1 MYDPTEDPTG
11 EPAAGLGDWSPGKLH
26 DEGIALLDRL
36 SAHFGSLDAQRV
48 RPVDLSEDRI
58 SAPFLGPLP
67 EQATGF
73 GALLDR
79 TWRDVVPGLTQ
90 WNHPGH
96 HAYFSNSSS
105 GPAMLG
111 ELFTAAFNVNVM
123 VWESAPAAAAVER
136 QTLGWLADLCGLPWP
151 DADSILVDGA
161 SLATCYALCAAR
173 QRLDTHNWREEGAA
187 GGPRLRV
194 YCTDQTHS
202 SIGKAAIALG
212 IGTHNVVQLPADDGI
227 LSPSRLRRAIRADR
241 SRGFLPLAVVAN
253 FGTTNVA
260 AVDPVEEI
268 TEVCREEGLWLHVDA
283 AYGGFWR
290 IVPEIAEVLP
300 SLAGADS
307 VVANPHKVLFCPME
321 ASALFVRHPGALRE
335 TFSLVPE
342 YLRTATDEDRLDH
355 MNYSLQLGRQFRALK
370 VWWVLQS
377 FGRAGL
383 RSRLR
388 FAVHLAETL
397 IEKVAEH
404 PHWRLAHR
412 SPLPLVTLVYDD
424 PGLGPERSDRVA
436 EQVQRL
442 VNAEGTSAISHTR
455 YGGRYALRVSI
466 GNIHTAH
473 RHVES
478 LWESIRRAEQNVL
491 EGVGSGSHDREPV
504 LG

>member
-1 MYDPTEDPTG
+1 MSDGMTRSEDPV
-11 EPAAGLGDWSPGKLH
+11 GDWAPEELRDAGT
-26 DEGIALLDRL
+26 ALLDRL
-36 SAHFGSLDAQRV
+36 VAHFSTLDTQRV
-48 RPVDLSEDRI
+48 RPADLSEERTA
-58 SAPFLGPLP
+58 APFRGPLP
-67 EQATGF
+67 ERGMPF
-73 GALLDR
+73 GELLER

-105 GPAMLG
+105 APAMLG

-136 QTLGWLADLCGLPWP
+136 QTLDWLAELCGLDWP
-151 DADSILVDGA
+151 GADSVLVDGA
-161 SLATCYALCAAR
+161 SLATFYALCAAR
-173 QRLDTHNWREEGAA
+173 EHLGGHNWREEGAS
-187 GGPRLRV
+187 GGPRLRI

-202 SIGKAAIALG
+202 SVAKAAIALG
-212 IGTHNVVQLPADDGI
+212 IGSHNVVQLRADDGV
-227 LSPSRLRRAIRADR
+227 LTPHRLRGAIDADR
-241 SRGFLPLAVVAN
+241 TRGFAPLAVVAN
-253 FGTTNVA
+253 LGTTNVA
-260 AVDPVEEI
+260 AIDPVEQI
-268 TEVCREEGLWLHVDA
+268 AEVCREEHLWLHVDA

-342 YLRTATDEDRLDH
+342 YLRTATSDDRLDH

-377 FGRAGL
+377 FGREGL
-383 RSRLR
+383 RSRLKHSVR
-388 FAVHLAETL
+388 LAESL
-397 IEKVAEH
+397 LAKVDEH
-404 PHWRLAHR
+404 PHWRPAHN

-424 PGLGPERSDRVA
+424 PALGAAGGDRVTA
-436 EQVQRL
+436 EVHRL
-442 VNAEGTSAISHTR
+442 VNEEGGSAVSHTR
-455 YGGRYALRVSI
+455 YEDRYALRISV

-473 RHVES
+473 RHIES
-478 LWESIRRAEQNVL
+478 LWDSIRRAEKTVL
-491 EGVGSGSHDREPV
+491 EGADHGRHDHEPAR
-504 LG
+504 G